1 MWLTK
6 SNAFCSKNERGE
18 LRVRDQVNSGDV
30 IICNNASLIDYVYL
44 ELSYSPLF
52 TTVAINA
59 ETKKHGFRKL
69 AAWEI
74 PFYAM
79 GIMFPSEVAPNYI
92 YDDLEKLRDS
102 QYVRRPVVLFPEAT
116 KTNGRGVLD
125 FHPDVTDIILRACQI
140 NMHVH
145 ALRFDYEFE
154 YTSPYNTVDPLGV
167 KSFFKLLTQVRN
179 TLVV

>member
-1 MWLTK
+1 MILCMWFTK
-6 SNAFCSKNERGE
+6 SNALCSKNERGE
-18 LRVRDQVNSGDV
+18 LRVRDQVVSGDV

-79 GIMFPSEVAPNYI
+79 GIKFPSEVAAN
-92 YDDLEKLRDS
+92 
-102 QYVRRPVVLFPEAT
+102 
-116 KTNGRGVLD
+116 
-125 FHPDVTDIILRACQI
+125 
-140 NMHVH
+140 
-145 ALRFDYEFE
+145 
-154 YTSPYNTVDPLGV
+154 
-167 KSFFKLLTQVRN
+167 
-179 TLVV
+179 